1 MKISELNDEDVLN
14 FLMTSEFTE
23 GDYSPSEFRYLL
35 TKWRYFHRYFQ
46 GRNEQTKMSLEDTI
60 KRLQEELEVVKKSE
74 YDTQV
79 KVADKD
85 NLINSLKSRK
95 LTLKERFSGK
105 IILTEDENK
114 QL

>member
-60 KRLQEELEVVKKSE
+60 KKLQDELEAAKKGE
-74 YDTQV
+74 YDAQV

-85 NLINSLKSRK
+85 NLINSLKSRD
-95 LTLKERFSGK
+95 LTWKERWSGK
-105 IILTEDENK
+105 IILTEDENRK
-114 QL
+114 V

>member
-95 LTLKERFSGK
+95 LTWKERLSGK

>member
-23 GDYSPSEFRYLL
+23 GDYSPAEFRYLL
-35 TKWRYFHRYFQ
+35 TKWRYFHRYFH

-60 KRLQEELEVVKKSE
+60 KKLEEELEARKKGE
-74 YDTQV
+74 YDAQV

-95 LTLKERFSGK
+95 LTWKERFSGK

>member
-23 GDYSPSEFRYLL
+23 GDYSPAEFRYLL

-46 GRNEQTKMSLEDTI
+46 GRNEQTKMSLEDSI
-60 KRLQEELEVVKKSE
+60 KRLQDELEIKNKSE
-74 YDTQV
+74 FDLQV
-79 KVADKD
+79 KIVDKD

-95 LTLKERFSGK
+95 LTYKERWSGK
-105 IILTEDENK
+105 IILTEDENRK
-114 QL
+114 V

>member
-60 KRLQEELEVVKKSE
+60 KRLQDELEVAKKGE
-74 YDTQV
+74 YNAQV

-85 NLINSLKSRK
+85 NLINSLKSRD
-95 LTLKERFSGK
+95 LTWKERFSGK
-105 IILTEDENK
+105 IILTEDESKN
-114 QL
+114 L

>member
-60 KRLQEELEVVKKSE
+60 KRLQDELEVAKKGE
-74 YDTQV
+74 YNAQV

-95 LTLKERFSGK
+95 LTWSERWSGK
-105 IILTEDENK
+105 IILTEDESKN
-114 QL
+114 L

>member
-23 GDYSPSEFRYLL
+23 GDYSPAEFRYLL
-35 TKWRYFHRYFQ
+35 TKWRYFHRFFQ
-46 GRNEQTKMSLEDTI
+46 GRNEQTKMGLEDTI
-60 KRLQEELEVVKKSE
+60 KRLQEELEATKKGE
-74 YDTQV
+74 YDAQV

-85 NLINSLKSRK
+85 NLIHSLKNRK
-95 LTLKERFSGK
+95 LTFKERFSGK

>member
-95 LTLKERFSGK
+95 LTWKERFSGK